1 MTINLET
8 IDALRER
15 TQVSYSKAKEA
26 LEASNGDLV
35 EAIIYLEEKGYT
47 STKNPKEKKGEFKKN
62 TKSFFKKMN
71 SINFDLL
78 KKGKTTLRLPLPI
91 FLLTL
96 LFAFPIVVIGL
107 FIAVALGYKIEFT
120 KDGKKIKEINDSLD
134 NISNTMQSTFKK
146 ED

>member
-1 MTINLET
+1 MKISLET
-8 IDALRER
+8 IDALRDR

-26 LEASNGDLV
+26 LEHSDGDLV

-47 STKNPKEKKGEFKKN
+47 STKNVNEKKGEFKKN

-78 KKGKTTLRLPLPI
+78 KKGKTSLRLPLPI
-91 FLLTL
+91 FLLAL
-96 LFAFPIVVIGL
+96 LLVFPIVVIGL

-146 ED
+146 EE

>member
-1 MTINLET
+1 MKISLET
-8 IDALRER
+8 IDALRDR

-26 LEASNGDLV
+26 LEHSDGDLV

-47 STKNPKEKKGEFKKN
+47 STKNVNEKKGEFKKN

-78 KKGKTTLRLPLPI
+78 KKGKTSLRLPLPI
-91 FLLTL
+91 FLLAL
-96 LFAFPIVVIGL
+96 LLAFPIVVIGL

-146 ED
+146 EE

>member
-8 IDALRER
+8 IDALRDR

-35 EAIIYLEEKGYT
+35 EAIIYLEKKGYT
-47 STKNPKEKKGEFKKN
+47 STKNANEKKGEFKKN

-96 LFAFPIVVIGL
+96 LLAFPFVVIGL
-107 FIAVALGYKIEFT
+107 LIAIALGYKIEFT
-120 KDGKKIKEINDSLD
+120 KDGKQIKEINDSLN

>member
-26 LEASNGDLV
+26 LENSNGDLV
-35 EAIIYLEEKGYT
+35 EAIIYLEREGYT
-47 STKNPKEKKGEFKKN
+47 STKNANEKKGEFKKN

-71 SINFDLL
+71 RINFDLL
-78 KKGKTTLRLPLPI
+78 KKGKTTLRLPLLI
-91 FLLTL
+91 FLSTL
-96 LFAFPIVVIGL
+96 LLAFPFVVIGL
-107 FIAVALGYKIEFT
+107 LIAIALGYKIEFT
-120 KDGKKIKEINDSLD
+120 KDGKQIKEINDSLN

>member
-1 MTINLET
+1 MNITLET

-26 LEASNGDLV
+26 LEHSNGDLIEGIV
-35 EAIIYLEEKGYT
+35 YLEAQGY
-47 STKNPKEKKGEFKKN
+47 STTENEKEKKGAFKKN

-71 SINFDLL
+71 RMNFDLL
-78 KKGKTTLRLPLPI
+78 KEGKTALRLPLAL

-96 LFAFPIVVIGL
+96 LFAFPVVVFGL
-107 FIAVALGYKIEFT
+107 LIAVILGYKIEFS
-120 KDGKKIKEINDSLD
+120 KDGKGIKNINDSLD
-134 NISNTMQSTFKK
+134 NISNTIHSTFNK

>member
-8 IDALRER
+8 IDALRDR

-35 EAIIYLEEKGYT
+35 EAIIYLEKEGYT
-47 STKNPKEKKGEFKKN
+47 STKDVNEKKGAFKRKS
-62 TKSFFKKMN
+62 KSFFKKMN

-78 KKGKTTLRLPLPI
+78 KKGKTALRLPLPI
-91 FLLTL
+91 FLITL
-96 LFAFPIVVIGL
+96 LLAFPILVIGL

-120 KDGKKIKEINDSLD
+120 KDGKQIKEINDSLD
-134 NISNTMQSTFKK
+134 DISNKMQSTFKK
-146 ED
+146 EE

>member
-26 LEASNGDLV
+26 LENSNGDLV
-35 EAIIYLEEKGYT
+35 EAIIYLEAKGYT
-47 STKNPKEKKGEFKKN
+47 STKNNNEKKGEFKKN

-71 SINFDLL
+71 RINFDLL
-78 KKGKTTLRLPLPI
+78 KKGKTTLRLPLAI

-96 LFAFPIVVIGL
+96 LLAFPFVVMGL
-107 FIAVALGYKIEFT
+107 LIAIALGYKIEFT
-120 KDGKKIKEINDSLD
+120 KDGQQIKEINDSLN

>member
-8 IDALRER
+8 IDALRDR

-47 STKNPKEKKGEFKKN
+47 STKNSKEKKGAFKKN

-71 SINFDLL
+71 SINVDLL
-78 KKGKTTLRLPLPI
+78 KKGKTSLRLPLPI
-91 FLLTL
+91 FLLAL

>member
-8 IDALRER
+8 IDALRDR

-35 EAIIYLEEKGYT
+35 EAIIYLEKEGYT
-47 STKNPKEKKGEFKKN
+47 STKNVNEKKGEFKRKS
-62 TKSFFKKMN
+62 KSFFKKMN

-78 KKGKTTLRLPLPI
+78 KKGKTALRLPFPI
-91 FLLTL
+91 FLITL
-96 LFAFPIVVIGL
+96 LLAFPILVIGL

-120 KDGKKIKEINDSLD
+120 KDGKQIKEINDSLD
-134 NISNTMQSTFKK
+134 DISNKMQSTFKK
-146 ED
+146 EE

>member
-1 MTINLET
+1 MTISLET

-26 LEASNGDLV
+26 LEHSDGDLV
-35 EAIIYLEEKGYT
+35 EAIIYLEENNYT
-47 STKNPKEKKGEFKKN
+47 STKNVNEKKGEFKKN

-78 KKGKTTLRLPLPI
+78 KEGKTALRLPLTI
-91 FLLTL
+91 FLLAL
-96 LFAFPIVVIGL
+96 LFTFPIVVVGL
-107 FIAVALGYKIEFT
+107 FIAVVLGYKIEFT
-120 KDGKKIKEINDSLD
+120 KNGKGMKNINESLD
-134 NISNTMQSTFKK
+134 NISNTMHSTFKK